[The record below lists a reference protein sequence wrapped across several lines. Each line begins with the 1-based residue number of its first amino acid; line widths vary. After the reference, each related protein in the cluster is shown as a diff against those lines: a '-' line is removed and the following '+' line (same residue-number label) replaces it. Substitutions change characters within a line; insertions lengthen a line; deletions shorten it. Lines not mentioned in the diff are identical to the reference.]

1 MVSYRTKANILLRTI
16 DAILAIRRLRSSN
29 LYKNDFILCLSSN
42 YFHKENAKI
51 AHIKINYNINNPYPK
66 LFVKVI
72 KWYEICELG
81 KQNKT
86 ESWINKMMH
95 LQNINVWCVSN
106 KQFRG
111 KKIINNNKQFLKYHA
126 YIYSIF

>member
-16 DAILAIRRLRSSN
+16 DAILVIRRLGSSN

-42 YFHKENAKI
+42 YFHQENAKI
-51 AHIKINYNINNPYPK
+51 AHKKINYNINNPYPK

-86 ESWINKMMH
+86 ES
-95 LQNINVWCVSN
+95 
-106 KQFRG
+106 
-111 KKIINNNKQFLKYHA
+111 
-126 YIYSIF
+126 